1 MSAAATV
8 LYLHGFLSSP
18 QSKKAQQTLRYCEQR
33 GMGENVLI
41 PQMRFGPAQT
51 MAELRAL
58 VEAQHQRRLVIIGSS
73 LGGFYATYLA
83 EEYGFP
89 AALINPA
96 VRPFE
101 LWQEHLGQHRNYYTG
116 EIHTV
121 TKKHIEELKELD
133 RSQLQY
139 PRNIM
144 VLLQSGDEVLDYT
157 LAREKFN
164 SSRCIVRENGS
175 HSYEDFAAELPAIF
189 DFLLSRI
196 D

>member
-1 MSAAATV
+1 MVIPWKRITAAKAIKGPLINGSMSAAATV
-8 LYLHGFLSSP
+8 LYLHGFL
-18 QSKKAQQTLRYCEQR
+18 
-33 GMGENVLI
+33 
-41 PQMRFGPAQT
+41 
-51 MAELRAL
+51 
-58 VEAQHQRRLVIIGSS
+58 SS

-101 LWQEHLGQHRNYYTG
+101 LWQQHLGQHRNYYTD

-133 RSQLQY
+133 KSQLQY

-157 LAREKFN
+157 QARDKYKF
-164 SSRCIVRENGS
+164 SKCIVRDNGS
-175 HSYEDFAAELPAIF
+175 HSYENFADELPAIF

>member
-18 QSKKAQQTLRYCEQR
+18 QSKKAQQTLRYCVRR

-58 VEAQHQRRLVIIGSS
+58 VESQDRRRLVLIGSS

-89 AALINPA
+89 AVLINPA

-101 LWQEHLGQHRNYYTG
+101 LWQEHLGRHRNYYTD

-139 PRNIM
+139 PRNYM

-157 LAREKFN
+157 QAREKFE

-175 HSYEDFAAELPAIF
+175 HSYEDFADELPAIF

>member
-18 QSKKAQQTLRYCEQR
+18 QSKKAQQTLRYCVQR

-58 VEAQHQRRLVIIGSS
+58 VESQDQRRQVLIGSS

-89 AALINPA
+89 AVLINPA

-101 LWQEHLGQHRNYYTG
+101 LWQEHLGRHRNYYTD

-139 PRNIM
+139 PRNYM

-157 LAREKFN
+157 QAREKFE

-175 HSYEDFAAELPAIF
+175 HSYEDFADELPAIF